1 MMTGEEEQKDEKN
14 NEETEFFSKM
24 IELKR
29 KMSTSGEKSNND
41 SSAGK
46 RISDLLLNKSP
57 FSSGQKSERKQCQID
72 EVFLYKF
79 VNIDVWKH
87 CLKILVIVLKSGRES
102 VVDQMSEVMVKEMVA
117 YKDDTD
123 VTTSE
128 KRLLVF
134 ILTRIYELDKSRF
147 KHVGINL
154 GLELPNDNPFLN
166 PEFESSLSS
175 SLIVQKPLDTK
186 TDKSEEILDDKKK
199 LKLQKKKN
207 NLLNKMKKKGNKFL
221 ADKTQ
226 VDPKAKGDGKKD
238 DEKDKEE
245 CP

>member
-14 NEETEFFSKM
+14 NEESDVFTKM
-24 IELKR
+24 IEFKR
-29 KMSTSGEKSNND
+29 KMSTSGEKNND

-46 RISDLLLNKSP
+46 RFSDLLLNKSP
-57 FSSGQKSERKQCQID
+57 FSSGQKSERKQQSQID

-79 VNIDVWKH
+79 VNVDVWKH

-102 VVDQMSEVMVKEMVA
+102 VIDQMSEVMVKEMVA

-123 VTTSE
+123 VGVSE
-128 KRLLVF
+128 KRLLVH
-134 ILTRIYELDKSRF
+134 ILTRIYELDKFKF

-166 PEFESSLSS
+166 PEFESSISS
-175 SLIVQKPLDTK
+175 SLIVQKPADTK
-186 TDKSEEILDDKKK
+186 ANEKSEEILDDKKK
-199 LKLQKKKN
+199 LKLQKKKS

-221 ADKTQ
+221 AEKNQ
-226 VDPKAKGDGKKD
+226 VSGDAKKD
-238 DEKDKEE
+238 DKKDKEE